1 MLTPRPDLGI
11 LVVAEVELTAD
22 EVTRLEKRAAEFGTQ
37 RTVDPS
43 GAWGVP
49 DLWKD
54 APDAKM

>member
-1 MLTPRPDLGI
+1 MGFF
-11 LVVAEVELTAD
+11 VAAEVELTTD
-22 EVTRLEKRAAEFGTQ
+22 EVTRLEKRAAEFGTK

>member
-1 MLTPRPDLGI
+1 MSP
-11 LVVAEVELTAD
+11 AEVELRTE
-22 EVTRLEKRAAEFGTQ
+22 EVSRLEQTAAEFGTK

-54 APDAKM
+54 TAVSKM

>member
-1 MLTPRPDLGI
+1 LGFF
-11 LVVAEVELTAD
+11 VAAEVELTTD
-22 EVTRLEKRAAEFGTQ
+22 EVTRLEKRAAEFGTK